1 VKKPQWI
8 VIVAGVLL
16 VACLYKF
23 GRTTPIKKSAPIAAA
38 GTDNHEGH
46 DHGDGDHE
54 HDIISADTIIALSKH
69 QLTPAQQQRILFL
82 ERSVT
87 RGDIK
92 GQQIQV
98 YRQLAR
104 FWADSGR
111 VFEPY
116 AWYTAEAA
124 RLENSEKTLTF
135 AAHLFLENLQLNNDP
150 QLVRW
155 RATQAKDLFERSLKI
170 NPDNDSSKVGLG
182 ASLLFGNISDAPMND
197 ALPLIRGVVEKD
209 STNVFAQITLVK
221 GALMSGQYDRAVARL
236 QTVHRLQP
244 GNIEVILMLAD
255 TYVQMGDKVKA
266 AEWYKESLKH
276 IDQAGIR
283 TEIEKR
289 IESLSK

>member
-1 VKKPQWI
+1 MI
-8 VIVAGVLL
+8 VIVAGILL
-16 VACLYKF
+16 VACLYNF
-23 GRTTPIKKSAPIAAA
+23 GRTTPLKKSAPVAAS

-46 DHGDGDHE
+46 DHPPGETDHKHE
-54 HDIISADTIIALSKH
+54 ILSADTIIALSKH
-69 QLTPAQQQRILFL
+69 QLTPEQQQRILFL

-87 RGDIK
+87 RGNVKD
-92 GQQIQV
+92 QQIQV

-135 AAHLFLENLQLNNDP
+135 AAHLFLENLQLNNDA

-182 ASLLFGNISDAPMND
+182 ASLLFGNLSDAPMND

-221 GALMSGQYDRAVARL
+221 GALMSGQYDRAVTRL

-244 GNIEVILMLAD
+244 DNIEVILMLAD
-255 TYVQMGDKVKA
+255 TYVQMGDKTKA

-276 IDQAGIR
+276 INQPGIR